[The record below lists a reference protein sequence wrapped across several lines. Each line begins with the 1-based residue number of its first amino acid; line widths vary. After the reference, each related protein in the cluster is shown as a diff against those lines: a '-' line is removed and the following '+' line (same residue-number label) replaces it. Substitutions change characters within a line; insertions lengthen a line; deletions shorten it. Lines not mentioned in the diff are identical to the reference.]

1 VEGLVNFRVCW
12 RKKTKLFFEVHVMV
26 NTLIILDC

>member
-1 VEGLVNFRVCW
+1 VLK
-12 RKKTKLFFEVHVMV
+12 KKTKLFFEVHVMV